1 MPTVYLESTIPSYLV
16 ARPSR
21 DLVIAAHQQITHEWW
36 ATAKDRFE
44 LYIPEAVLDEIRAG
58 DPDYAAKRLEV
69 VADLGVLAFSED
81 VGSLIRVYDQRLIPA
96 GSAKADLPHF
106 AYAVAYNMDYLVT
119 WNCAHIA
126 NGQVIRRLL
135 TVNNEIGWNTPVIVT
150 PEELMSTYLGG
161 GQ

>member
-21 DLVIAAHQQITHEWW
+21 DLVIAAHQQITHAWW

-44 LYIPEAVLDEIRAG
+44 LYVSEAVLDEIRAG
-58 DPDYAAKRLEV
+58 DPQYAAKRLEV
-69 VADLGVLAFSED
+69 VADLAVLAFSEE
-81 VGSLIRVYDQRLIPA
+81 VESLIRIYDQRLLPV

-106 AYAVAYNMDYLVT
+106 AYAVAYKMDFLVT
-119 WNCAHIA
+119 WNCAHLA

-135 TVNNEIGWNTPVIVT
+135 LVNNEIGQDTPVILT
-150 PEELMSTYLGG
+150 PEELISTYPGG
-161 GQ
+161 GE